1 MRAARP
7 NWSEDDLKAAYIRM
21 GKGGVESGHKG
32 RKLPSAPDLS
42 HARPSTVEG
51 TRKSPS
57 PTYRSKLESAW
68 ANHLDMQVVG
78 GEIARWW
85 FEPLNLRLPGK
96 KNFYKPDF
104 LVLAGDGLTFY
115 EVKGRNPS
123 DDRSLV
129 KIKTA
134 AGITPWAKFVLV
146 KRVDGTWDERTIT

>member
-1 MRAARP
+1 
-7 NWSEDDLKAAYIRM
+7 
-21 GKGGVESGHKG
+21 
-32 RKLPSAPDLS
+32 
-42 HARPSTVEG
+42 
-51 TRKSPS
+51 
-57 PTYRSKLESAW
+57 
-68 ANHLDMQVVG
+68 MQVVG